1 MCCASSS
8 ALGKPLRPAP
18 ASRVWL
24 VYGGAL
30 LVLVDAVRE
39 SCTASAGLIGPPS
52 ARRSEPRLEGALRVI
67 SGSKSR
73 RPRDPRSRDAFQP
86 HDAVGGWSRTPRCS
100 FWEEM
105 QERRDVAARLAKLL
119 SSGSQLDAAAGYRF
133 DRIACKVSASTTC
146 PRLATSATLAECGPT
161 PAFVFARVWALVDVA
176 ACSKGDAEDRQCA
189 GPGDQDD
196 GASFGRE

>member
-52 ARRSEPRLEGALRVI
+52 ARRSEPRLDGALRGDI
-67 SGSKSR
+67 GIEESSSSRSAESGRLS
-73 RPRDPRSRDAFQP
+73 
-86 HDAVGGWSRTPRCS
+86 
-100 FWEEM
+100 
-105 QERRDVAARLAKLL
+105 AARRGRRVV
-119 SSGSQLDAAAGYRF
+119 SDAEMLVLGGNAGAARRG
-133 DRIACKVSASTTC
+133 
-146 PRLATSATLAECGPT
+146 G
-161 PAFVFARVWALVDVA
+161 A
-176 ACSKGDAEDRQCA
+176 ACETAQ
-189 GPGDQDD
+189 Q
-196 GASFGRE
+196 REPTRCRRWLPL